1 MKNVGVCL
9 VYVACGFAVT
19 GGCGESAPPVEQKPK
34 SFSDFSAPATTT
46 ETPITAPA
54 PPPPATE
61 QVKAEAGVGVKGQG
75 YGGGIITEP
84 VHQYFHVQDRLTFE
98 AMLPKAMDLYRA
110 GNNNKG
116 PKTHE
121 AFMKEIIEAN
131 SIDLPELP
139 DGHRYLYD
147 PKTEMLM
154 VERPAGPNQTG
165 N

>member
-1 MKNVGVCL
+1 MKSRKVCWVCL
-9 VYVACGFAVT
+9 AYGLTVIS
-19 GGCGESAPPVEQKPK
+19 GCGESAPTVEQKPK

-46 ETPITAPA
+46 ETPIASPA

-61 QVKAEAGVGVKGQG
+61 QVTAEAGVGAKGQG
-75 YGGGIITEP
+75 YGGDVITEP
-84 VHQYFHVQDRLTFE
+84 FHQYFHAQDRITFE
-98 AMLPKAMDLYRA
+98 ALLPKAMDLYRA

-139 DGHRYLYD
+139 YGHRYLYD
-147 PKTEMLM
+147 PKTETLM